1 MDYQYA
7 FAISRTGMALEQAR
21 LETATLNLA
30 RINIPAPAGGSVFQ
44 ARRVV
49 ASEATGPLQPGG
61 AAATALPAG
70 GLGAA
75 WGTTWDATAGTTL
88 QALGGTR
95 FVVAEGA
102 PQPARQVLDPGHP
115 QADARGFVAYPP
127 IDHNTEMLNLMTA
140 VRAYEANVVALNAA
154 RSMAQRALEIGGNT

>member
-1 MDYQYA
+1 MDYQFA
-7 FAISRTGMALEQAR
+7 FAISRTGLALEQAR

-30 RINIPAPAGGSVFQ
+30 RINLPAQPGGAVFQ

-49 ASEATGPLQPGG
+49 ASEAAGPMQPD
-61 AAATALPAG
+61 ALNASWRTAL
-70 GLGAA
+70 
-75 WGTTWDATAGTTL
+75 GTTWEAAR

-115 QADARGFVAYPP
+115 QADARGFVAYPA

-140 VRAYEANVVALNAA
+140 VRAYEANVMALNAA
-154 RSMAQRALEIGGNT
+154 RSMAQRALEIGGNA